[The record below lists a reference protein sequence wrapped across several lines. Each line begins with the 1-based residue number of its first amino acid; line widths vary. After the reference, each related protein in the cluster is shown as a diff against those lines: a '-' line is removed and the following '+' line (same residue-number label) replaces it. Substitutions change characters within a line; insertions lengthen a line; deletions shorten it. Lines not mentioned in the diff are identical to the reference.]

1 VRAIVIVEGVSDQ
14 VAVEALAARRGIDLG
29 AEGVALA
36 RTGGAHG
43 IGRFL
48 DGLGRDQLVLAAL
61 CDAGEEH
68 LFQRAFERHGLER
81 SGLFVCDRDLE
92 DELIRSH
99 GAAGVEK
106 VLAAHDDLGLFRVFQ
121 QQPAQR
127 GREIDAQL
135 RRFLGVRAG
144 RKAEYARFLVEALDP
159 SRVPR
164 PLDGVL
170 AHVMP

>member
-1 VRAIVIVEGVSDQ
+1 MRGLVIVEGVSDQ
-14 VAVEALAARRGIDLG
+14 AAVEALAARRGIDL
-29 AEGVALA
+29 ATEGVALA
-36 RTGGAHG
+36 RIGGAHG

-48 DGLGRDQLVLAAL
+48 DGLDRDQLVLAAL

-68 LFQRAFERHGLER
+68 LFHRAFRRHGLER
-81 SGLFVCDRDLE
+81 SALFVCNRDLE

-99 GAAGVEK
+99 GAAGVEQ

-127 GREIDAQL
+127 GREIEAQL

-144 RKAEYARFLVEALDP
+144 RKAEYARLLVDALDP
-159 SRVPR
+159 SRVPP
-164 PLDGVL
+164 PLDGAL
-170 AHVMP
+170 AYVMP